1 MAASP
6 LQQEPELRIR
16 RHYPVACE
24 KVWRAWTEPQALSR
38 WFGPGEEGSVTRAEM
53 DVQAGGRYHIAF
65 RTPDGEEHDVS
76 GVYQEV
82 VEHRKLVFSWAWKST
97 PGRVSR
103 VTVELR
109 PDGEGCEL
117 HFLHEKFFNQ
127 EARDNHLRGW
137 TATFAKLDRVCA

>member
-6 LQQEPELRIR
+6 LQQRPELRIT
-16 RHYPVACE
+16 RHYPASCE

-38 WFGPGEEGSVTRAEM
+38 WFGPGEAGSVTRAEM

-65 RTPDGEEHDVS
+65 KTPDGQEHDVS

-82 VEHRKLVFSWAWKST
+82 VENRKLVFSWAWKST
-97 PGRVSR
+97 PERVSR
-103 VTVELR
+103 VTIELR
-109 PDGEGCEL
+109 PEGGGCEL
-117 HFLHEKFFNQ
+117 SFLHERFFNQ

-137 TATFAKLDRVCA
+137 TATFAKLDAALA